1 MKSLLPSTGRTGVFS
16 LRNVDRHVCR
26 CLGYE
31 FEDCISSFDDA
42 TLYVPE
48 PSTWEPS
55 LFERATSRFLQRMVR
70 DRLYLAPKTQIK
82 PLLDCSEHELLFV
95 FCQTVNDIRNLSNLP
110 NWRRKSQKTA
120 CWIDEIWLAALQ
132 EHPESFV
139 LLKDFDFIFV
149 TFQETAI
156 YLRSKGFNA
165 HHIPA
170 GIDCLRF
177 CPVPTRLAARSID
190 VLAMGRKAPETHRE
204 LFELAQHDKINYV
217 YDTSA
222 LPNVKDHVDHRALMA
237 KQVARSKFFF
247 VQRAKADVPQETQGQ
262 VELGS
267 RYFEGCAAG
276 AILVGERLDVQA
288 FHDQFGWEDSV
299 IQLDYNSPDIS
310 PIMKM
315 LMEDQDRLDR
325 IHRRNVRQSLL
336 KHDWSYRWE
345 SMLKAM
351 GMEPSE
357 ALLARQNELR
367 QRAFA
372 IPTDD
377 ELSEAPSSV
386 A

>member
-31 FEDCISSFDDA
+31 FEDCITSFDDA
-42 TLYVPE
+42 TLYAPE
-48 PSTWEPS
+48 PGNGELS
-55 LFERATSRFLQRMVR
+55 LFERATSRILQRMVR
-70 DRLYLAPKTQIK
+70 DRMYLAPKPQIA
-82 PLLDCSEHELLFV
+82 PLSGYSEHELLFV
-95 FCQTVNDIRNLSNLP
+95 FCQTVNDIRNLAKLP

-132 EHPESFV
+132 QNRDAFT

-149 TFQETAI
+149 TFEETAS
-156 YLRSKGFNA
+156 YLRAKGFNA

-177 CPVPTRLAARSID
+177 CPVPGRQLPRSID
-190 VLAMGRKAPETHRE
+190 VLAMGRKPAETHRE

-217 YDTSA
+217 YDTSS
-222 LPNVKDHVDHRALMA
+222 LPNVKDHVDHRTLMA
-237 KQVARSKFFF
+237 KQVSRSKFFF
-247 VQRAKADVPQETQGQ
+247 VQRAKADVPHETQGQ

-288 FHDQFGWEDSV
+288 FQDQFGWKDSV
-299 IQLDYNSPDIS
+299 IQLDYNSSDIS

-315 LMEDQDRLDR
+315 LMADQGQLDQ
-325 IHRRNVRQSLL
+325 IHQRNVRHSLL
-336 KHDWSYRWE
+336 MHDWSYRWE
-345 SMLKAM
+345 SMLKTM

-357 ALLARQNELR
+357 SLLARQNELR

-377 ELSEAPSSV
+377 ELSDTPSSV